1 LPISPDYSRHVYH
14 LYVVQVKNRD
24 KVQEKLDQEGIATGI
39 HYPLALPMS
48 TAYSYLG
55 HQPKDFPVSVGYT
68 PKILSLPMYSELTEE
83 MIVQICTALKQL

>member
-1 LPISPDYSRHVYH
+1 
-14 LYVVQVKNRD
+14 
-24 KVQEKLDQEGIATGI
+24 
-39 HYPLALPMS
+39 
-48 TAYSYLG
+48 LG